1 MPPDRDPLSD
11 AVSRLDVDPLDAA
24 QERVREAIE
33 QGTSAPEKRG
43 VGRLVRDVVS
53 EAWAAVKRLVG
64 LP

>member
-1 MPPDRDPLSD
+1 MAPDDRLAD

-24 QERVREAIE
+24 QERVRQAAE

-43 VGRLVRDVVS
+43 VGRLIERVI
-53 EAWAAVKRLVG
+53 AWIAGK